1 MIRHTSAQNQLNCDV
16 QRGGCAVV
24 MVAKSLVIIICGSE
38 KVTLYLLCVWMSCV
52 LSLSKVETMYS
63 MTS

>member
-24 MVAKSLVIIICGSE
+24 IVAKSLVIIICGSECE

-52 LSLSKVETMYS
+52 SKSETMYS

>member
-52 LSLSKVETMYS
+52 SKAETMYS

>member
-24 MVAKSLVIIICGSE
+24 MVSKSLVIIICGSE

-52 LSLSKVETMYS
+52 SKAETMYS